1 MAEFVSDQQ
10 LLQRITLYTK
20 TYVHALIHYSIL
32 LHRISCCLLIT
43 KQQTQPIISN
53 RNKMLGALECK
64 KNAIKYSKSN
74 MKMSS
79 DIKKN
84 KS

>member
-1 MAEFVSDQQ
+1 
-10 LLQRITLYTK
+10 
-20 TYVHALIHYSIL
+20 
-32 LHRISCCLLIT
+32 
-43 KQQTQPIISN
+43 
-53 RNKMLGALECK
+53 MLGALECK

>member
-1 MAEFVSDQQ
+1 MAEFVSAQQ

-20 TYVHALIHYSIL
+20 TYVHALIHYS
-32 LHRISCCLLIT
+32 ISCCLLIT

-64 KNAIKYSKSN
+64 KNARKYSKSN